1 LNLYKNKNDYKVNK
15 INKYFF
21 NNNKYDDDN
30 NNNYKLNKNFKYLSS
45 INPFNTIRK
54 EGPTGHADAIPESI
68 TDKLY
73 NSIFQISLYNGMA
86 TGFFMRI
93 KLNNIEKKYL
103 LTCFHVISDQDIQ
116 NQKTID
122 IFFGKKGEESHREI
136 ELDKNMRFMKA
147 YKEEDV
153 TIIEVIDNDKILKG
167 KYLTLDL
174 NYEYGYERYLNENCY
189 LAGYPENHSERCI
202 SSGRI
207 IEIKNYKFYHELDT
221 RPGSSGSP
229 ITNDKGDVIGI
240 HTHGLDLLNKN
251 KGTFIGKILDNL
263 KDEYILININNYIS
277 GQSTSYNLYNHGN
290 NNSNIKSNYDMID
303 TNNKIKTSFDNYEN
317 FIQGEIYIE
326 ENQIN
331 KEINIINSYE
341 NSKRKQR
348 IYCFFG
354 NKNEKE
360 LMENCVIKINDK
372 EIPFS
377 YHYTFGYSG
386 KYKIEY
392 SFKHYLKNTN
402 YIFYECDS
410 LTNLNLSNFNTTNVT
425 DMSYMFRMCKSL
437 RNLDLSN
444 FNTTY
449 VHNMSYMFGF
459 CKSLTSLDLSNFNT
473 TNVINM
479 SNMFEYCD
487 SLRNLDLSNFNTT
500 NVHNMSGM
508 FEYCE
513 SLTNIN
519 LSNFNTTNVYNMSS
533 MFKYC
538 KSLRNLDLSNFNT
551 KYVINMN
558 NMFEYCKS
566 LRNLNLLNFNT
577 TNATN
582 TNGMFKYCESLK
594 NINLSKYAKKHCI
607 NMLDRYEHK

>member
-1 LNLYKNKNDYKVNK
+1 MEERFNNIKNKEYQQTEENHYKRPYIIKRQKKYKISLNNDNENDFDYEDGQDNNIYDHILKNNNVGNGKEDKLKVFNQNFLNLYKNKNDYKVNK

-153 TIIEVIDNDKILKG
+153 TIIEMIDNDRILKG

-303 TNNKIKTSFDNYEN
+303 TNNKIKTSFENYEKN
-317 FIQGEIYIE
+317 LFKEKYIL
-326 ENQIN
+326 
-331 KEINIINSYE
+331 K
-341 NSKRKQR
+341 K
-348 IYCFFG
+348 
-354 NKNEKE
+354 
-360 LMENCVIKINDK
+360 IKLI
-372 EIPFS
+372 
-377 YHYTFGYSG
+377 
-386 KYKIEY
+386 
-392 SFKHYLKNTN
+392 
-402 YIFYECDS
+402 
-410 LTNLNLSNFNTTNVT
+410 
-425 DMSYMFRMCKSL
+425 
-437 RNLDLSN
+437 
-444 FNTTY
+444 
-449 VHNMSYMFGF
+449 
-459 CKSLTSLDLSNFNT
+459 
-473 TNVINM
+473 
-479 SNMFEYCD
+479 
-487 SLRNLDLSNFNTT
+487 
-500 NVHNMSGM
+500 
-508 FEYCE
+508 
-513 SLTNIN
+513 
-519 LSNFNTTNVYNMSS
+519 
-533 MFKYC
+533 
-538 KSLRNLDLSNFNT
+538 
-551 KYVINMN
+551 
-558 NMFEYCKS
+558 
-566 LRNLNLLNFNT
+566 
-577 TNATN
+577 
-582 TNGMFKYCESLK
+582 
-594 NINLSKYAKKHCI
+594 KK
-607 NMLDRYEHK
+607 

>member
-1 LNLYKNKNDYKVNK
+1 MDEKFNNIKNKEYQQTEENHYKRRPYIIKRQKKYKINLNNENDFDYEDGQDNNIYDHILKNNNVGNWKEDKLKVLNQNFLNLYKNKNDYKVNK

-30 NNNYKLNKNFKYLSS
+30 NNNYKLNKNIKYLSS

-86 TGFFMRI
+86 TGFFIRI

-348 IYCFFG
+348 IYCFLEIKMK
-354 NKNEKE
+354 KN
-360 LMENCVIKINDK
+360 
-372 EIPFS
+372 
-377 YHYTFGYSG
+377 
-386 KYKIEY
+386 
-392 SFKHYLKNTN
+392 
-402 YIFYECDS
+402 
-410 LTNLNLSNFNTTNVT
+410 
-425 DMSYMFRMCKSL
+425 
-437 RNLDLSN
+437 
-444 FNTTY
+444 
-449 VHNMSYMFGF
+449 
-459 CKSLTSLDLSNFNT
+459 
-473 TNVINM
+473 
-479 SNMFEYCD
+479 
-487 SLRNLDLSNFNTT
+487 
-500 NVHNMSGM
+500 
-508 FEYCE
+508 
-513 SLTNIN
+513 
-519 LSNFNTTNVYNMSS
+519 
-533 MFKYC
+533 
-538 KSLRNLDLSNFNT
+538 
-551 KYVINMN
+551 
-558 NMFEYCKS
+558 
-566 LRNLNLLNFNT
+566 
-577 TNATN
+577 
-582 TNGMFKYCESLK
+582 
-594 NINLSKYAKKHCI
+594 
-607 NMLDRYEHK
+607 